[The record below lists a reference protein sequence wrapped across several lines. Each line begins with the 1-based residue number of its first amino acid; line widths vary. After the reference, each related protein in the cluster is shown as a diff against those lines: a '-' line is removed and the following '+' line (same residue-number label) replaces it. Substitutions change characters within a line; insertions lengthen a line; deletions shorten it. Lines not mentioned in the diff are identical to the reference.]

1 MVKLLEKYPAKL
13 QFSGLYYG
21 GVYIRTIPLTFTLYR
36 ESSEICGEKAGN
48 SWGLV
53 GGNLRENM
61 MPSNQTQKGGEK
73 SVLKT
78 ELEVVK
84 IGEPDIATLPEGEQ
98 RAFFETL
105 YARVL
110 ELAKEDNK
118 D

>member
-1 MVKLLEKYPAKL
+1 MGLCWWYFTRKYDTLE
-13 QFSGLYYG
+13 
-21 GVYIRTIPLTFTLYR
+21 
-36 ESSEICGEKAGN
+36 
-48 SWGLV
+48 
-53 GGNLRENM
+53 
-61 MPSNQTQKGGEK
+61 SNAKGGEK

-84 IGEPDIATLPEGEQ
+84 IGKSDIATLPEGEQ

-110 ELAKEDNK
+110 ELAKENNNK

>member
-1 MVKLLEKYPAKL
+1 MRETVGVALVVICAKMWYPQIKRKKE
-13 QFSGLYYG
+13 
-21 GVYIRTIPLTFTLYR
+21 V
-36 ESSEICGEKAGN
+36 
-48 SWGLV
+48 
-53 GGNLRENM
+53 
-61 MPSNQTQKGGEK
+61 K

-84 IGEPDIATLPEGEQ
+84 IGKPDIATLPEGEQ

-110 ELAKEDNK
+110 ELAKENNNK